1 MWAFLFACL
10 SSSVCLS
17 IRLSILLSLN
27 NFFFNFFSRTTG
39 PISTKLDTKHP
50 WVKGIQVCSDEG
62 PRPFP
67 RGDNSEIVNLYLKF
81 LKIFFSITTGP
92 IWTKLGTKHSWVE
105 GIQFCSNEGARP
117 FLKGVNNEIAEIHL
131 QNFKIF
137 LQNHWANFN
146 QTLQKAFLGERNSI
160 LFKWIGPPFSKWS

>member
-92 IWTKLGTKHSWVE
+92 IWTKLGTKHSWVD
-105 GIQFCSNEGARP
+105 GIQIFTNKDPHPC
-117 FLKGVNNEIAEIHL
+117 LKGDNS
-131 QNFKIF
+131 KII
-137 LQNHWANFN
+137 NIY
-146 QTLQKAFLGERNSI
+146 GEYLKKN
-160 LFKWIGPPFSKWS
+160 